1 MLFDSHAHYD
11 DPKFDPDRDTLLSSM
26 NKNGIELIV
35 NPGSD
40 LKSSKAS
47 VALAKKYDF
56 IYAAVGVHPHDAK
69 SMNGETISE
78 LALLAREKKVVAI
91 GEIGLDYYYDNSPR
105 ETQKYWLIQQLKL
118 AKRLRLPVIIHDRD
132 AHGDC
137 MDILRRE
144 KPEKCVLHSFSGS
157 VEMAEEAVHLGM
169 MLSISG
175 PLTYKNNHKTVEVVK
190 RIPLEFLMI
199 ETDSPYLPP
208 EPHRGERNSSLN
220 VKYVAQKIA
229 DLKGISF
236 EEVSQQT
243 NLNARNFFS
252 IR

>member
-11 DPKFDPDRDTLLSSM
+11 DSKFDADRDALLSTMKS
-26 NKNGIELIV
+26 NGIERIV
-35 NPGSD
+35 NVGSD
-40 LKSSKAS
+40 LRSSKAS
-47 VALAKKYDF
+47 IALAKKYDF
-56 IYAAVGVHPHDAK
+56 IYAAVGVHPHDVK
-69 SMNGETISE
+69 DMDDSTISE
-78 LALLAREKKVVAI
+78 LASLTKENKVVAI

-105 ETQKYWLIQQLKL
+105 EAQKYWFRQQLKL
-118 AKRLRLPVIIHDRD
+118 AKRLHLPVIIHDRD

-137 MDILRRE
+137 LEILKRE
-144 KPEKCVLHSFSGS
+144 APVKGVLHSFSGS
-157 VEMAEEAVHLGM
+157 VEMAEEAIRLGLV
-169 MLSISG
+169 LSISG

-190 RIPLEFLMI
+190 QIPLEYLLI

-229 DLKGISF
+229 DVKGTTF
-236 EEVSQQT
+236 EEVCRQT
-243 NLNARNFFS
+243 SMNAKTLFS